1 MSKESMFL
9 KAVGTRVSTEYL
21 MRHGRP
27 RKIDILPVFAPMYF
41 EVQEAMV
48 YSGTLVSCDV
58 M

>member
-1 MSKESMFL
+1 MFL
-9 KAVGTRVSTEYL
+9 NTVETRVSTECL

-27 RKIDILPVFAPMYF
+27 GKIDFLPVFAPMYF